1 MKTLRYNNLIVKQEE
16 NEMAFIAS
24 FLQYFIIMLLLAAIA
39 AVGIFAGKKLRD
51 RKDAKNAAANDA
63 EK

>member
-1 MKTLRYNNLIVKQEE
+1 MKALRYNNLIVKQEE